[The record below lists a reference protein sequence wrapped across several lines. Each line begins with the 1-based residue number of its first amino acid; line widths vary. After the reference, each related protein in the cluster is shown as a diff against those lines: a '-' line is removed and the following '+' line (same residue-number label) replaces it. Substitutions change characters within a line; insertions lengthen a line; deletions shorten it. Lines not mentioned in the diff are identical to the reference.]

1 MVADRALF
9 CSIGGKFRDR
19 EGGND
24 MRILFGATI
33 ALSMMACANARPVSD
48 SSGKSKPTLASN
60 AGGPNAKGK
69 YVCEY
74 EEDTGSHLRQKVC
87 RYVDSNNDA
96 RGQTQ
101 DQFRQWNS
109 QQWAPSKGN

>member
-1 MVADRALF
+1 
-9 CSIGGKFRDR
+9 
-19 EGGND
+19 
-24 MRILFGATI
+24 MRNLLAATL
-33 ALSMMACANARPVSD
+33 ALSLLACANAKPVAN
-48 SSGKSKPTLASN
+48 SSAKSKPTLASN

-69 YVCEY
+69 YTCEY

-87 RYVDSNNDA
+87 RYVDSENDA

-109 QQWAPSKGN
+109 QQWAPAKGN